1 MFDLTKEGWRI
12 LRERI
17 SRAPPHAAAL
27 PRQRAGYLAN
37 CHLRLKEDGPA
48 SIASFVLKTVRPR
61 SAITVGCD
69 LGQIAGLLRQH
80 GVRLT
85 ELSCALSDYLISAR
99 EGTLNHA
106 RCQAPLSDVVI
117 STPKLFPQASELMT
131 RCVRS
136 IARMAPRVVLCWD
149 NALEYQKDHASF
161 ELLSEVVA
169 AFTESAY
176 SVVTARTP
184 KLEDGPHP
192 FFPGCQS
199 SALILRK
206 RPRWR

>member
-1 MFDLTKEGWRI
+1 MFDLTRDGWQL

-17 SRAPPHAAAL
+17 GRAFPHNTAL
-27 PRQRAGYLAN
+27 PRQRTDYLAN
-37 CHLRLKEDGPA
+37 CHRRLMEDGPA
-48 SIASFVLKTVRPR
+48 SIASFVIKTVRPR

-69 LGQIAGLLRQH
+69 LDRIAGLLRQH

-85 ELSCALSDYLISAR
+85 ELSCALSEYSASVQ
-99 EGTLNHA
+99 EGASSHA
-106 RCQAPLSDVVI
+106 RCQAPLWDVAI
-117 STPKLFPQASELMT
+117 GTPKQFPQISELMT

-136 IARMAPRVVLCWD
+136 MARMAPIVVLCWD
-149 NALEYQKDHASF
+149 NACEYQKGDASF
-161 ELLSEVVA
+161 ELLSEVIA
-169 AFTESAY
+169 AFTECAY

-184 KLEDGPHP
+184 KPDDGPHL

-199 SALILRK
+199 SALVLRR